1 MEGTNTLFFSHKISL
16 GTRKDFFEIH
26 RQFGHA
32 SSKRF
37 GSSGL
42 GYEMDGRETLIRF
55 SALSRNF
62 CLFQSVKSC
71 GGCWS
76 SYTLSYWGT
85 ATTAAWE
92 WSSVLRI
99 RVFGAVPP
107 LLLHTELLGDCYHSG
122 LGMKLRAED
131 KSVWSC
137 TSTPLTHWVTGGL
150 LPQRPGNEAPCW
162 G

>member
-107 LLLHTELLGDCYHSG
+107 LPLRLHGLLLS
-122 LGMKLRAED
+122 
-131 KSVWSC
+131 SVWC
-137 TSTPLTHWVTGGL
+137 LVLILKSTIWLTL
-150 LPQRPGNEAPCW
+150 RRLMSYIYIW
-162 G
+162 GTYSWCF